1 MRMLGGAAVC
11 GVAVQEQFAPR
22 HARSDGG
29 IGAGRREGEGGYS
42 ASTGKQRRTPS
53 RRLTAMSSAPSV
65 ARATA
70 SGAAG
75 SPENAIDEVEPP
87 LHAGVENRG
96 AGEEGGGGGLMGL
109 LHGFGQDWMQQ
120 DLFGLAKGWR
130 AGAGVIVGE
139 EGKGRDEDFRMDSVR
154 HLGVG
159 CAFGLHAYMRRCT
172 HAHIHTRTHTYL
184 HVFALT
190 HTPCLSVF
198 VFLSLPHS
206 HPPLFCFYLC
216 VSLFVS
222 FSI

>member
-42 ASTGKQRRTPS
+42 AGTGKQRRTPS

-65 ARATA
+65 TRATA

-96 AGEEGGGGGLMGL
+96 AGEEGGGVLMGL
-109 LHGFGQDWMQQ
+109 LQGFGQDWMQQ
-120 DLFGLAKGWR
+120 DLFGLAKGWG
-130 AGAGVIVGE
+130 AGAGVIVGG

-154 HLGVG
+154 HLGVE
-159 CAFGLHAYMRRCT
+159 CAFGLYAYMRRCI

-184 HVFALT
+184 HAFAFT
-190 HTPCLSVF
+190 QTPCLSVF
-198 VFLSLPHS
+198 VFLSLPPS
-206 HPPLFCFYLC
+206 HPPLFCFCLC

>member
-29 IGAGRREGEGGYS
+29 ISAGRREGEGGFS
-42 ASTGKQRRTPS
+42 AGTGKQRRTPS

-96 AGEEGGGGGLMGL
+96 AGEEGGGVLMGL
-109 LHGFGQDWMQQ
+109 LQGFGQDWMQQ
-120 DLFGLAKGWR
+120 DLFGLAKGWG
-130 AGAGVIVGE
+130 AGAGVIVGG
-139 EGKGRDEDFRMDSVR
+139 EGKERDEDLRMDSVR

-159 CAFGLHAYMRRCT
+159 CAFGLYA
-172 HAHIHTRTHTYL
+172 
-184 HVFALT
+184 
-190 HTPCLSVF
+190 
-198 VFLSLPHS
+198 
-206 HPPLFCFYLC
+206 
-216 VSLFVS
+216 
-222 FSI
+222 

>member
-42 ASTGKQRRTPS
+42 AGTGKQRRTPS

-65 ARATA
+65 TRATA

-96 AGEEGGGGGLMGL
+96 AGEEGGGGG
-109 LHGFGQDWMQQ
+109 
-120 DLFGLAKGWR
+120 
-130 AGAGVIVGE
+130 
-139 EGKGRDEDFRMDSVR
+139 
-154 HLGVG
+154 
-159 CAFGLHAYMRRCT
+159 
-172 HAHIHTRTHTYL
+172 
-184 HVFALT
+184 
-190 HTPCLSVF
+190 
-198 VFLSLPHS
+198 
-206 HPPLFCFYLC
+206 
-216 VSLFVS
+216 
-222 FSI
+222 